1 MSTGIGDTST
11 SPGRIVRIPQRDDAG
26 YAAVVDATLDCGLFA
41 RGAPGAGDAMK
52 PPRAAVHPYS
62 HAAPTSR
69 RPRPDRLLPVRG
81 AELRHGR
88 RRTRRQHD
96 SGIAARPAAEAA
108 ERARGRALSG
118 VAG

>member
-26 YAAVVDATLDCGLFA
+26 YAAVVDTTLDCGLFA

-69 RPRPDRLLPVRG
+69 RPRPDRWLPVRG
-81 AELRHGR
+81 AQLGPGGR
-88 RRTRRQHD
+88 PPRRQHD
-96 SGIAARPAAEAA
+96 SAIAPRPPAEPP
-108 ERARGRALSG
+108 
-118 VAG
+118 